1 VEQKQRLLDAD
12 RLNRQLLESYGF
24 ASFAGTA
31 AEYVHCLWHE
41 VTVRQ
46 GPDHLPPQWLRRRLE
61 LLAGWFPPDPGYRLF
76 PPPDVSRPH
85 PLRCRGRLKN
95 P

>member
-1 VEQKQRLLDAD
+1 VAGEIDEDALEHKRRLIGAGGRDST
-12 RLNRQLLESYGF
+12 LLERFGF
-24 ASFAGTA
+24 AAFAGTA

-61 LLAGWFPPDPGYRLF
+61 LLAGWFPPNPGNRLF
-76 PPPDVSRPH
+76 P
-85 PLRCRGRLKN
+85 
-95 P
+95 